1 MKRHD
6 GVFSF
11 LLHHFSFVPS
21 SSKAKSWSVEL
32 REKKPLPLWCFQF
45 SSTDS
50 RTSNEV
56 GEVVIMIVCWAVITQ
71 MQRKKEC
78 FFTRRLN
85 SHRDFPTDVGC
96 KGGYSRKVL
105 KQNCKLLYYVCIR
118 QRLLQIYQTTSVV
131 TGAIAEAA
139 CQNWFVLSWQSQ
151 QEDFFQNEV
160 FTSRAEDTLPFYC
173 LFEWNNFFFHQTPCE
188 NSTEH
193 NAICTHVMC
202 WETFANDPKKSTSA
216 SYLEGY
222 FSSWLASGA
231 HLCLTL
237 QQLKLFPTETAV

>member
-105 KQNCKLLYYVCIR
+105 KQNCKLLYYACIR

-131 TGAIAEAA
+131 TSAIAEAA

-173 LFEWNNFFFHQTPCE
+173 LFEWNNFFFSPDFMWKFHWTRCNLHTCDVLGNICKWSKE
-188 NSTEH
+188 EH
-193 NAICTHVMC
+193 VSLI
-202 WETFANDPKKSTSA
+202 SR
-216 SYLEGY
+216 G
-222 FSSWLASGA
+222 
-231 HLCLTL
+231 
-237 QQLKLFPTETAV
+237 LFF

>member
-1 MKRHD
+1 MRLEK
-6 GVFSF
+6 
-11 LLHHFSFVPS
+11 S
-21 SSKAKSWSVEL
+21 SSWLFVGLWLLKCKG
-32 REKKPLPLWCFQF
+32 KK
-45 SSTDS
+45 
-50 RTSNEV
+50 NV
-56 GEVVIMIVCWAVITQ
+56 
-71 MQRKKEC
+71 

-173 LFEWNNFFFHQTPCE
+173 LFEWNNFFFSPDSMWKFHWTQCNLHTCDVLGNICKWSKE
-188 NSTEH
+188 EH
-193 NAICTHVMC
+193 VSLI
-202 WETFANDPKKSTSA
+202 SR
-216 SYLEGY
+216 G
-222 FSSWLASGA
+222 
-231 HLCLTL
+231 
-237 QQLKLFPTETAV
+237 LFF